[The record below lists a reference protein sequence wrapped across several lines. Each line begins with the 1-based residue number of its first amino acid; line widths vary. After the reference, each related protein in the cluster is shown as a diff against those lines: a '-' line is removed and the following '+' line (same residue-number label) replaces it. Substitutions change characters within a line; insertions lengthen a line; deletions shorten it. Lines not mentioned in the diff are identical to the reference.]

1 MISAK
6 CAYTNPKTTLAINP
20 KRRTHYATMTT
31 ANNTGDE
38 KLGVEL
44 GGVRHD
50 AGGLS
55 LLSLD
60 YNRLPIRTRQFTV
73 AIVAFL
79 T

>member
-1 MISAK
+1 
-6 CAYTNPKTTLAINP
+6 
-20 KRRTHYATMTT
+20 MTT